1 MRSLRTVAA
10 LLAAGVMLPSAAAAH
25 GPVAPIASSYLARVT
40 KAPPRLDVKVVD
52 GDQRLWVRIAPGAT
66 LVVRDYR
73 GAPYLRLSDRGVEVN
88 RNSEM
93 AYLNH
98 VPAEKIPRDV
108 TAATPPAWRRVSG
121 ARSYGWHDGRLHAL
135 ASVARAPGVSLAG
148 RWRVPVI
155 ADGRPAAI
163 SGTLTHADHPSLVWL
178 WIVLVIVACV
188 LAARRLR
195 RPQLDRRVARALA
208 IVALAAIAAAAV
220 ARGLHGRPG
229 LSAVQLVI
237 LGVLGAFVVWGAYR
251 VAAGRVDFLVLVAIG
266 FVALW
271 EGAVVVSTLWN
282 GFVLAALPAFWVRVA
297 AVLCFGC
304 GTGLLLEASRAT
316 REPTPEQAVR

>member
-1 MRSLRTVAA
+1 MRSLRTAAA
-10 LLAAGVMLPSAAAAH
+10 LLAAGAVLPSAASAH

-40 KAPPRLDVKVVD
+40 STPPGVKVKIVD
-52 GDQRLWVRIAPGAT
+52 GDQRLWVQIAPGAL
-66 LVVRDYR
+66 LVVGDYR
-73 GAPYLRLSDRGVEVN
+73 GAPYLRLSDSGVEVN

-98 VPAEKIPRDV
+98 VPAEQVPRGL
-108 TAATPPAWRRVSG
+108 TAATPPRWRRVSG

-135 ASVARAPGVSLAG
+135 AGAARAPGASLAG
-148 RWRVPVI
+148 RWRVGVI

-163 SGTLTHADHPSLVWL
+163 TGTLSHADRPSLVWL
-178 WIVLVIVACV
+178 WIVLVVVACV

-195 RPQLDRRVARALA
+195 RPSLDARVARALA
-208 IVALAAIAAAAV
+208 VMALAAIAAAGL

-229 LSAVQLVI
+229 LSAVQIVI
-237 LGVLGAFVVWGAYR
+237 LAVLGLFVVWGAYR
-251 VAAGRVDFLVLVAIG
+251 VATRRLDFLASVAIG

-271 EGAVVVSTLWN
+271 EGAVVVPALWN

-297 AVLCFGC
+297 AVLCFAC
-304 GTGLLLEASRAT
+304 GIGLLLEASRASN
-316 REPTPEQAVR
+316 R

>member
-10 LLAAGVMLPSAAAAH
+10 LLAAGAVLPSAAAAH

-40 KAPPRLDVKVVD
+40 TAPPGLKVKVVD
-52 GDQRLWVRIAPGAT
+52 GDQRLWVQVAPGGL

-73 GAPYLRLSDRGVEVN
+73 GAPYVRLSDGGVEVN

-98 VPAEKIPRDV
+98 VPAEQVPRGL
-108 TAATPPAWRRVSG
+108 TAATPPRWRRVSG
-121 ARSYGWHDGRLHAL
+121 ARSYGWHDGRLHAA
-135 ASVARAPGVSLAG
+135 ASAARAPGASLAG
-148 RWRVPVI
+148 RWRIAVL

-163 SGTLTHADHPSLVWL
+163 SGTLSHSARPSLVWL
-178 WIVLVIVACV
+178 WVVVVVVACV

-195 RPQLDRRVARALA
+195 RPELDAAVARALA
-208 IVALAAIAAAAV
+208 VAALIAIAAAGL

-229 LSAVQLVI
+229 LSTVQLVI
-237 LGVLGAFVVWGAYR
+237 LGALGAFVAWGAYR
-251 VAAGRVDFLVLVAIG
+251 VASRRLDFLALVAIG

-271 EGAVVVSTLWN
+271 EGAVVVPALWN
-282 GFVLAALPAFWVRVA
+282 GFVLAALPAFSVRLA
-297 AVLCFGC
+297 AVLCFAC
-304 GTGLLLEASRAT
+304 GIGLLLEAPRASD
-316 REPTPEQAVR
+316 RAAA

>member
-1 MRSLRTVAA
+1 MRSLRTVVVI
-10 LLAAGVMLPSAAAAH
+10 LAATLALPSAAAAH

-40 KAPPRLDVKVVD
+40 RAPPGLDAKVID
-52 GDQRLWVRIAPGAT
+52 GDQRMWVAIEPGAT

-73 GAPYLRLSDRGVEVN
+73 GAPYLRLSNGGVEVN

-98 VPAEKIPRDV
+98 VPAQQVPPGLSAGAAPR
-108 TAATPPAWRRVSG
+108 WRRVSG

-135 ASVARAPGVSLAG
+135 ATVARTPGRSVVG
-148 RWRVPVI
+148 RWSIPVVS
-155 ADGRPAAI
+155 DGHLTAI
-163 SGTLTHADHPSLVWL
+163 SGSLSHADRPSLVWL
-178 WIVLVIVACV
+178 WLIVVVVACV

-195 RPQLDRRVARALA
+195 RPALDARVARVLA
-208 IVALAAIAAAAV
+208 VAALAAIGAAAA

-229 LSAVQLVI
+229 LSALQLVI
-237 LGVLGAFVVWGAYR
+237 LAALGAFIAWGVYR
-251 VAAGRVDFLVLVAIG
+251 VVARRLDFLALVAIG

-271 EGAVVVSTLWN
+271 EGAVVIAVLWN
-282 GFVLAALPAFWVRVA
+282 GYVLAALPGFWVRTA

-304 GTGLLLEASRAT
+304 GISLLLVASRAPD
-316 REPTPEQAVR
+316 RAPA